1 MIAGITLKFLL
12 WCMFFGVG
20 GQALRSIIGLYK
32 LYMDENR
39 DTKTEFSKKKLLISL
54 LLGATIGGLCVL
66 IFNDP
71 LTKTDVMSIIA
82 FSYAGVDG
90 VEGFLNRRSSTIK

>member
-54 LLGATIGGLCVL
+54 LLGAAIGGLCVL

-90 VEGFLNRRSSTIK
+90 VEGFMNRRSSAIK

>member
-1 MIAGITLKFLL
+1 MIAGITLKFVL
-12 WCMFFGVG
+12 WCTFFGMG
-20 GQALRSIIGLYK
+20 GQVLRSVIGLYK

-39 DTKTEFSKKKLLISL
+39 DTKAEFDKKKLLISL
-54 LLGATIGGLCVL
+54 ALGAVIGGLTCLV
-66 IFNDP
+66 FNDP

-82 FSYAGVDG
+82 FGYAGVDG